1 MSRREARARRRM
13 RAFATAQKRLQ
24 ALMKK
29 AECEA
34 KRTGVPR
41 PGHGEQL
48 RELLSEID
56 RSDLR
61 VWEVI
66 RRAGMADRD
75 RYPELHAMAAQ
86 IVAPHLA
93 YTKPR
98 AVRWR
103 RELEQA
109 QSHSPRPGV

>member
-1 MSRREARARRRM
+1 MSRREARARRGM
-13 RAFATAQKRLQ
+13 RGFANGRKRVQAQ
-24 ALMKK
+24 MKMG
-29 AECEA
+29 EHEA
-34 KRTGVPR
+34 KRAGGPS

-109 QSHSPRPGV
+109 QSHSPRP